1 MGQIGYLSA
10 CGPAEPILSVVVG
23 RCRPC
28 PSMLACG
35 SSVEGVTLAVAHA
48 MTSLIVTARRY
59 YRTNNFSSTVQSLIM
74 PADNSTARAMN
85 RWRIGKPRFFPRA
98 NLWLGIGAGGYVF
111 TDRYLQRGL
120 LLPGDQV
127 LLVSH
132 TASTCPL
139 HKELPLLLEAAEMA
153 QRLTTLS

>member
-1 MGQIGYLSA
+1 MSRIGYSSA
-10 CGPAEPILSVVVG
+10 CGPSDPILSVAVG

-48 MTSLIVTARRY
+48 MTSLSLTRRC
-59 YRTNNFSSTVQSLIM
+59 YRTNNFSSSVQSLII
-74 PADNSTARAMN
+74 PADNSTARAMV
-85 RWRIGKPRFFPRA
+85 RWCIGKPRFFPRA

-153 QRLTTLS
+153 QWLTTLS